1 MKSERLIALILVL
14 AMALSFVSCGEIKY
28 VTIDGSDQQTD
39 SEENPSDNQKP
50 VEDEKQP
57 DDQEKDP
64 ETNDSGNIENQPSD
78 GHKTIYIYSIMSKTI
93 HLPGCHHID
102 RINEDY
108 KKEFEGDIT
117 ELLLKKFE
125 LCDSCFPT
133 EDEEEEPE
141 EEPEEENKVSKDDA
155 TFVINSNSNK
165 LHDLECRHIEGMN
178 EENIKYTDLTLE
190 ELIALDTYIPCGTC
204 LPDEYEEYK
213 EKHGISD
220 KK

>member
-78 GHKTIYIYSIMSKTI
+78 GHKTIYIYSAANVFHRAQNFFTLDHFCSSKPI
-93 HLPGCHHID
+93 L
-102 RINEDY
+102 Y
-108 KKEFEGDIT
+108 K
-117 ELLLKKFE
+117 
-125 LCDSCFPT
+125 CCS
-133 EDEEEEPE
+133 
-141 EEPEEENKVSKDDA
+141 
-155 TFVINSNSNK
+155 TF
-165 LHDLECRHIEGMN
+165 
-178 EENIKYTDLTLE
+178 
-190 ELIALDTYIPCGTC
+190 
-204 LPDEYEEYK
+204 
-213 EKHGISD
+213 
-220 KK
+220 